1 MAMPRSF
8 VQEVLVAAAVL
19 TAAAPFAASTVS
31 AESGD
36 ARETVIT
43 VAAHEL
49 PNLAGNRLTAF
60 VVTYAPGARSARH
73 HHAGSVW
80 VYVMSGA
87 VRSQNSATGPAKVY
101 RVGESFFEPPGSEH
115 VVAEN
120 ASATEP
126 ASLLA
131 VHIADDGA
139 PLTTI
144 DK

>member
-1 MAMPRSF
+1 MAMPRSI
-8 VQEVLVAAAVL
+8 VREVLVAAAVL

-31 AESGD
+31 ESSD

-49 PNLAGNRLTAF
+49 PNLPGNRLTAL

-80 VYVMSGA
+80 VYVLSGA

-115 VVAEN
+115 VVTEN
-120 ASATEP
+120 ASVSRGERGNARVGYRRGLVGRSQ
-126 ASLLA
+126 A
-131 VHIADDGA
+131 
-139 PLTTI
+139 
-144 DK
+144 